1 MVPKGS
7 DGSAATVPYA
17 ACVPQAVCPTAFC
30 LPLLAPEEMTGEP
43 KSPKGEYQ
51 GYSQL
56 QQMPQLQYPVTSMTL
71 AIGGVGGG
79 LKRLWIHPTSQ
90 MQSGKRI
97 ANMPISRLCCVEAF
111 FAFFFLFRLIRFFY
125 KIRLWLNNVRPAVPQ
140 CILSPRM

>member
-56 QQMPQLQYPVTSMTL
+56 QQMPQLQYPVTSMTFTM
-71 AIGGVGGG
+71 GGVGGG
-79 LKRLWIHPTSQ
+79 LKRLWMHPTSHRA
-90 MQSGKRI
+90 SGKRI
-97 ANMPISRLCCVEAF
+97 AKMPISRRCCAEDC
-111 FAFFFLFRLIRFFY
+111 FAPFFLFLLIRSFC
-125 KIRLWLNNVRPAVPQ
+125 KIRLWLNNVQPAVLQ
-140 CILSPRM
+140 RILSPLM